1 MISSKPNSFP
11 KALPPNTI
19 TLGVGALTMNWGGG
33 VAGEQKHS
41 VHNSHLVSLISEKK
55 ILNKKLNHT
64 CLSYHMFNLCYHM
77 FNM

>member
-19 TLGVGALTMNWGGG
+19 TLGVGALTMNLGGG
-33 VAGEQKHS
+33 ELGNKNIQSIIATLLASFLK
-41 VHNSHLVSLISEKK
+41 KK